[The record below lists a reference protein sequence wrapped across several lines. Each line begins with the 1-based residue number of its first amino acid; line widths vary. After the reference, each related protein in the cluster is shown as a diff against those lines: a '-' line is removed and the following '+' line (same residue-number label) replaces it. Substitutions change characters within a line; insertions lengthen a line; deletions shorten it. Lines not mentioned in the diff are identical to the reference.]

1 MRGRYLL
8 GLSNAN
14 RQAASVVIGDEVE
27 VGWNSIP
34 IPMSWWSPRTSPA
47 RSMPIQSPARR
58 MPACPTVAN
67 ASMCALL
74 SAKKP
79 ETRIRRIAQLQ
90 LRAERVHEPFAPAR
104 IQQPPV
110 KLVDLELIT
119 DPELRPA
126 RPVVRFVECRIAA
139 LRSTCAR
146 SLADLT
152 RHPPASSRALSAK
165 PALAAELRLDHA
177 RPPG

>member
-1 MRGRYLL
+1 VVEPTDFARALDADPIARAAHARLPAGRKREHVR
-8 GLSNAN
+8 A
-14 RQAASVVIGDEVE
+14 IE
-27 VGWNSIP
+27 
-34 IPMSWWSPRTSPA
+34 
-47 RSMPIQSPARR
+47 
-58 MPACPTVAN
+58 
-67 ASMCALL
+67 

>member
-1 MRGRYLL
+1 VVEPTDFARALDADPIARAAHARLPDGRKREHVR
-8 GLSNAN
+8 A
-14 RQAASVVIGDEVE
+14 IE
-27 VGWNSIP
+27 
-34 IPMSWWSPRTSPA
+34 
-47 RSMPIQSPARR
+47 
-58 MPACPTVAN
+58 
-67 ASMCALL
+67 